1 MKFNYYMLYII
12 FFFIY
17 NIYYMSEIV
26 ENTLDLIP
34 ESVFGVPIN
43 EIVSQPI
50 INEIVNEVV
59 SQPIIN
65 EIVNEV
71 VSQPIVNEIVNEPII
86 LIDEITKITFCQIF
100 ENFLS
105 KDNTQLSEYN
115 ITITP
120 NMHKYF
126 TLLCKENNSIFNEI
140 ELTLKTIISDDKIDI
155 KDVPNVIVLVTK
167 IYNIIKN
174 NKYVPNCDPYE
185 LIITL
190 LKVLIILYI
199 KTNKIGNEQLVGELD
214 EIIKASTDL
223 IKLKAIKR
231 SIFSCLK
238 NLKLTK

>member
-1 MKFNYYMLYII
+1 
-12 FFFIY
+12 
-17 NIYYMSEIV
+17 MSEIV
-26 ENTLDLIP
+26 EHTEDLIP

-43 EIVSQPI
+43 EIVSEPNISEI
-50 INEIVNEVV
+50 INEIVSEPII
-59 SQPIIN
+59 SEIIN
-65 EIVNEV
+65 EIV
-71 VSQPIVNEIVNEPII
+71 SEPNI
-86 LIDEITKITFCQIF
+86 LINEITKITFSQIF

-140 ELTLKTIISDDKIDI
+140 ESTLKTIISDDKIDI

-167 IYNIIKN
+167 IHNIIKN
-174 NKYVPNCDPYE
+174 DKYVPNCDPYE

>member
-1 MKFNYYMLYII
+1 
-12 FFFIY
+12 
-17 NIYYMSEIV
+17 MSEIV
-26 ENTLDLIP
+26 EHTEDLIP

-43 EIVSQPI
+43 EIVSEPNISEIINEIVSEPI
-50 INEIVNEVV
+50 INEI
-59 SQPIIN
+59 IN
-65 EIVNEV
+65 EIV
-71 VSQPIVNEIVNEPII
+71 SEPNI
-86 LIDEITKITFCQIF
+86 LIDEITKITFSQIF

-105 KDNTQLSEYN
+105 KNNDQLTEYN

-155 KDVPNVIVLVTK
+155 KDVPNVIVIVTK

-174 NKYVPNCDPYE
+174 DKYVPNCDPYE

-199 KTNKIGNEQLVGELD
+199 KTNKIGNEKLVGELD

-238 NLKLTK
+238 NLKLIN

>member
-1 MKFNYYMLYII
+1 
-12 FFFIY
+12 
-17 NIYYMSEIV
+17 MSEIV
-26 ENTLDLIP
+26 EHTEDLIP
-34 ESVFGVPIN
+34 ESVFGVPISEIVSELIISEIVSEPIIN
-43 EIVSQPI
+43 EIVSEPIISEIISEIVSETVNEIINQPI
-50 INEIVNEVV
+50 INEI
-59 SQPIIN
+59 IN
-65 EIVNEV
+65 E
-71 VSQPIVNEIVNEPII
+71 PTI
-86 LIDEITKITFCQIF
+86 LIDEITKITFSQIF

-105 KDNTQLSEYN
+105 KNNDQLTEYN

-140 ELTLKTIISDDKIDI
+140 ELTLKTIILDDKIDI
-155 KDVPNVIVLVTK
+155 KDVPNVILIVTK

-174 NKYVPNCDPYE
+174 DKYVPNCDPYE